1 LILKLKMQTTHV
13 CLLLVHKSVVI
24 IFALFGLLFYYY
36 IYYNNSHVY
45 WNHEIYI
52 IPNALPKETFKR
64 LRNYLSMSGA
74 RKALLQKKIV
84 KGDRFGRRRLALCPV
99 KYKDVYMLLLKNDL
113 IKGHTLNMFVDYRQ
127 YPAGSPGMDWH
138 RDVRVMSN
146 EATPDYYEVVL
157 TLWND
162 SDCTFDYLDP
172 LTGKVISLHTKP
184 NTLVLVRPEGVMH
197 RVSPSSTG
205 TREILKCVFTKNA
218 LILN

>member
-1 LILKLKMQTTHV
+1 MKATRCCCYSVARVT
-13 CLLLVHKSVVI
+13 VVI
-24 IFALFGLLFYYY
+24 SFALFGLLLLY
-36 IYYNNSHVY
+36 IRDVRVLVKPD
-45 WNHEIYI
+45 WNHEIRI
-52 IPNALPKETFKR
+52 IPNALRKETFER

-74 RKALLQKKIV
+74 RKALLQTKV
-84 KGDRFGRRRLALCPV
+84 VQGDQYGRRRLALCPV
-99 KYKDVYMLLLKNDL
+99 KYKDVYRLLGLSDGL

-146 EATPDYYEVVL
+146 EATPDYYEAVL

-162 SDCTFDYLDP
+162 SDCTFDYIDP
-172 LTGKVISLHTKP
+172 LTGKVTSLHTKP

-218 LILN
+218 STN